1 MPWMERGNARI
12 YYEESGSGEPIITTH
27 GVAENGGYW
36 SETGVTQRLAEHHR
50 VISMDMRAHG
60 QTVVEGE
67 PLGFDVETVADD
79 IGALADHL
87 GLDRFHLLTHATGG
101 MAGVRYAMDH
111 SDRLISLMLTD
122 TGSATQLVFPG
133 VTEEQM
139 REGMEAWA
147 TGFETADHDQ
157 IVAGAKVNP
166 GPFLFRMAQLPEA
179 ERMYGVWERILRR
192 NDLKTVAK
200 FLRTFYTDPDPHVDR
215 LRQIKCP
222 TLVLLGEFD
231 VVFIEASDLMAR
243 EIPDSRHVVL
253 KGVGHMTAIEDTE
266 STIRELL
273 DFLDT
278 VKATGKAN
286 R

>member
-36 SETGVTQRLAEHHR
+36 SETGVTQRLAEHYR